1 MSLKYWKA
9 VLQYGYVGHRNEISV
24 ARHLAFPKKAT
35 INDVINTV
43 KTMPGTKNHCIVSI
57 EPISYQ
63 EYVIGKRKE
72 QENFYLQRLFNK
84 STA

>member
-1 MSLKYWKA
+1 M
-9 VLQYGYVGHRNEISV
+9 QYGHVGHRNEISV
-24 ARHLAFPKKAT
+24 ARYLAFHKNAA

-43 KTMPGTKNHCIVSI
+43 KMMPGTKNNCIVSI

-63 EYVIGKRKE
+63 EYAIGKRKE